1 MIVAAS
7 ILFLVMIVCFLINI
21 IDAVVDTIDTN
32 SERGEIIED
41 FFRYYKKVE
50 KSSTYIHLTF
60 KQFLAFYNVMP
71 EMGSF
76 LL

>member
-32 SERGEIIED
+32 SER
-41 FFRYYKKVE
+41 
-50 KSSTYIHLTF
+50 
-60 KQFLAFYNVMP
+60 
-71 EMGSF
+71 
-76 LL
+76 

>member
-41 FFRYYKKVE
+41 FF
-50 KSSTYIHLTF
+50 
-60 KQFLAFYNVMP
+60 
-71 EMGSF
+71 
-76 LL
+76 